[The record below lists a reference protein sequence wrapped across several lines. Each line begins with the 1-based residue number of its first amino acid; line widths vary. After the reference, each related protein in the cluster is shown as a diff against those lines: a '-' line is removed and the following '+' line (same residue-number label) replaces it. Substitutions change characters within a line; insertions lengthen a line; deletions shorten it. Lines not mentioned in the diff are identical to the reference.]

1 MKTEENRDED
11 LERED
16 EKQNGSR
23 SSRQRRDKKMMLE
36 QEIVKVSQDEMLRAR
51 EIVMIR
57 KELNRLHYK
66 VKTYHN
72 QTRLVN
78 GIVQLVIVI
87 LLLVII
93 YRLYEEPIK

>member
-1 MKTEENRDED
+1 MKSEENRDDD
-11 LERED
+11 LENED
-16 EKQNGSR
+16 SKHSGSR
-23 SSRQRRDKKMMLE
+23 TSRQKRDRKMMLE
-36 QEIVKVSQDEMLRAR
+36 QEILKVSQDDMMRAR

-78 GIVQLVIVI
+78 GIIQIVIVI

-93 YRLYEEPIK
+93 YRLYEEPVR